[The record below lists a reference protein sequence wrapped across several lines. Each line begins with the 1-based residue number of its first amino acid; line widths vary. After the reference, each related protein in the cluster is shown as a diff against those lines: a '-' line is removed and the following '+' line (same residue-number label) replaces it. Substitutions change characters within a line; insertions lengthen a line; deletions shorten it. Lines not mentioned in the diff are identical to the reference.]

1 MRYLGDELPYQ
12 TAVEIESF
20 VEKTDITEIH
30 ALIWVGSESHKPI
43 VIGKKGELL
52 KKVGTNARVNIQEL
66 LDTKVMLKLW
76 VKVKTKW
83 YEQKIF

>member
-1 MRYLGDELPYQ
+1 M
-12 TAVEIESF
+12 
-20 VEKTDITEIH
+20 
-30 ALIWVGSESHKPI
+30 
-43 VIGKKGELL
+43 IGKKGELL

-83 YEQKIF
+83 YEQKNLLEYLGYTE